1 MKLKRKVSRINSVIN
16 GSKHKW
22 PEHTT
27 LFKMTRLPA
36 ALSSVSSLAI
46 CQYPHAKCCN
56 LWNFHLWP
64 PPDKQL
70 GIKTRHFYHLM
81 TITLQANNIKK
92 TGCLKWFAM
101 INHFYW
107 FWTNNFWQIYQRK
120 RPLKGLKNQTS
131 KMLGLRCL
139 SNTSCSAAW
148 FTIHAPKRSYAAHW
162 ENYMSLFDMLYTLCC
177 SPGDKPWSKGLS
189 PIQWHE
195 H

>member
-1 MKLKRKVSRINSVIN
+1 MCYLKKMDHYRHKYYKDQMCFIKTKGNITGQAPMKLKRKVSRIISVIN

-92 TGCLKWFAM
+92 NRVFEM
-101 INHFYW
+101 ICY
-107 FWTNNFWQIYQRK
+107 
-120 RPLKGLKNQTS
+120 
-131 KMLGLRCL
+131 
-139 SNTSCSAAW
+139 
-148 FTIHAPKRSYAAHW
+148 
-162 ENYMSLFDMLYTLCC
+162 D
-177 SPGDKPWSKGLS
+177 
-189 PIQWHE
+189 
-195 H
+195 